1 MASPLGRYSEPAAL
15 GVSLALVVVWLLV
28 QVGVFAP
35 ANGGALDS
43 AAALAIGIVLGQ
55 RATTNGAAK
64 IAAAAHKR
72 LDAIGAPPAED
83 GAPPAG

>member
-15 GVSLALVVVWLLV
+15 GVSIALVVVWLLV

-35 ANGGALDS
+35 ANSGALDS

-83 GAPPAG
+83 GTGA